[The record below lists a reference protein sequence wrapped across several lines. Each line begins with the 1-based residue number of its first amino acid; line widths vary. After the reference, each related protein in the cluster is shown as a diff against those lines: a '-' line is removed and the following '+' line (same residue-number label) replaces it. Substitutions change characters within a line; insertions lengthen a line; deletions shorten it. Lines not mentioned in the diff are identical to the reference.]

1 MKNFLIS
8 IICVFAL
15 SANIVSALTYYDTIP
30 LHSGTDMV
38 TSSRISEAKLLE
50 SYVKKYSEN
59 INTLYNNLS
68 PSESIALE
76 NANAQLNMMIYALQR
91 IQKKSVSERDAT
103 LVMQNI
109 VQDIKVLNIRMKVYL
124 EQEEIILKEKIRE
137 QGKSYQIL

>member
-1 MKNFLIS
+1 
-8 IICVFAL
+8 
-15 SANIVSALTYYDTIP
+15 
-30 LHSGTDMV
+30 
-38 TSSRISEAKLLE
+38 
-50 SYVKKYSEN
+50 
-59 INTLYNNLS
+59 
-68 PSESIALE
+68 
-76 NANAQLNMMIYALQR
+76 MMIYALQR